1 MEGILGEL
9 DGEEGLIIDPA
20 VTDYRNIAKLMVH
33 AIVPRPIAFVSSVSA
48 EGVLNLAPFSYFTVA
63 SGNPPVICFAPIV
76 RRDGSKKDTLR
87 NVEATGEFVVN
98 VVSEE
103 FVAQMN
109 VASGEYAPEVDE
121 FVLSGLTPVA
131 SEVVKAPRLK
141 ESHVNME
148 CRLMKIVPV
157 SEKPGG
163 GCLVL
168 GEVVRFH
175 VNDAMVKDF
184 AVDADLLRAVGRMG
198 GATYSR
204 TTDRFDLERPK

>member
-1 MEGILGEL
+1 M
-9 DGEEGLIIDPA
+9 IIDPA

-33 AIVPRPIAFVSSVSA
+33 SIVPRPIAFVSSVST

-76 RRDGSKKDTLR
+76 RRDGSKKDTLH
-87 NVEATGEFVVN
+87 NIEATGEFVVN

-103 FVAQMN
+103 FAAKMN
-109 VASGEYAPEVDE
+109 VTSGEYPPDVDE
-121 FVLSGLTPVA
+121 FALSGLTPVA
-131 SEVVKAPRLK
+131 SEVVKAPRVK

-157 SEKPGG
+157 SERPGG

-175 VNDAMVKDF
+175 VDDAMMSEF
-184 AVDADLLRAVGRMG
+184 AVDPDQLGAVGRMG

-204 TTDRFDLERPK
+204 TADRFELERPK